1 MSPAFDELVQRL
13 KALPGLGIRSAE
25 RIALHLLVQKPE
37 DVLPLQEA
45 ITKAAEK
52 LHRCPICGN
61 LAEGDCCSI
70 CADSNR
76 DPHLLCV
83 VENVPDLL
91 AIERSSAYRGRYH
104 VLHGKLS
111 PLHDVGPEELNLGNF
126 TARLEEEKIR
136 EIILAVS
143 NDIEGEA
150 TCHYL
155 TENLIPREVT
165 VSRIG
170 FGLPSGAG
178 VVFADATTL
187 KSALEARRPMS

>member
-25 RIALHLLVQKPE
+25 RIALHLLVQKPDE
-37 DVLPLQEA
+37 TPALQ
-45 ITKAAEK
+45 KALSVAAAK

-61 LAEGDCCSI
+61 LAEGECCSI
-70 CADSNR
+70 CADPNR
-76 DPHLLCV
+76 DSQTLCV

-91 AIERSSAYRGRYH
+91 AFERSSAYRGRYH

-111 PLHDVGPEELNLGNF
+111 PLHDVGPEELNLDNF
-126 TARLEEEKIR
+126 ATRLREENIR

-155 TENLIPREVT
+155 TENLIPPEIT

-187 KSALEARRPMS
+187 RSALEARRPMS